1 MFKTLC
7 ENAEIL
13 SFLQNFSQ
21 ISWKNAVEAACLY
34 GIRQMQSE
42 NLPFSLQTIENI
54 LNPSKGLKKTL
65 SFIKGEL
72 KNLNSAIKRIERRAQ
87 STDLHKDLNF
97 SSFERPKMPEFE
109 IKPRNSD
116 CGKSLKVKTSDL
128 TRIRGILSK
137 KKELREPKICNLN
150 DAQKIIQN
158 VNKAKLEVDMSHELF
173 KSRASHSTQDNSP
186 RECFKRQA
194 TANFTFGM

>member
-1 MFKTLC
+1 MFKILC
-7 ENAEIL
+7 ENSEIF

-21 ISWKNAVEAACLY
+21 AHWKNALEAACLY

-42 NLPFSLQTIENI
+42 NLTFSIQTIENI
-54 LNPSKGLKKTL
+54 LHPAKGLKKTL
-65 SFIKGEL
+65 SFIKSEL

-97 SSFERPKMPEFE
+97 TSFERPKMPEFE

-116 CGKSLKVKTSDL
+116 CGKGLKVKTSDL
-128 TRIRGILSK
+128 TRIRGIFSK
-137 KKELREPKICNLN
+137 KNEVREPRICNLN

-158 VNKAKLEVDMSHELF
+158 VNKAKLEVDMSQELF

-186 RECFKRQA
+186 KESVKRQA